1 MAEGRPR
8 KVIVDTDGGIDD
20 LLALALALKSPEV
33 EIIAITTVHLPTH
46 TGRILTMWPR
56 ISAAQV
62 CGNVPVDRA
71 TSNIQLL
78 FHYMQKQEGGN
89 KLRFPHILAVGA
101 PKPLRR
107 LLVTAEYFHGEDGVG
122 GITTLKDEATDTLI
136 YAPPQGNFTLH
147 HQPAVDVL
155 LDLLRTHEPGEIT
168 ILTIG
173 PLTNIA
179 LAAEADIET
188 LRRVHEIVIMGGAFF
203 APGNVTPH
211 AEYNIYADPEAAK
224 VVCEARLPLV
234 FVPLDATHLVPF
246 AEESLRPWSDKS
258 PIAKF
263 VTDLTA
269 KAYGRKVV
277 AHCSNS
283 APRFQLNDVSADTF
297 HLHDPVATVVAIDEE
312 QRMTKRK
319 RFGSAVVDCTPEFD
333 GKTTVTEAVV
343 KADDEEGTRR
353 AYVDV
358 VLEVETDRVLSFFM
372 ERVLHP

>member
-33 EIIAITTVHLPTH
+33 EIIAITT
-46 TGRILTMWPR
+46 
-56 ISAAQV
+56 V

-269 KAYGRKVV
+269 KAYGRK
-277 AHCSNS
+277 
-283 APRFQLNDVSADTF
+283 DTF